1 VPAIALKAFQL
12 HNFLPSPYLRRTKL
26 QPSAVGTGESTVA
39 QSCDGRRF
47 WHGRRSGHG
56 RRSAGFSVLASRAA
70 LAAAL
75 TALAGC
81 GLENGPGS
89 LFVDP
94 GHYSVYHCNDLATQM
109 KTLGAK
115 EQELRGL
122 MEKANEGG
130 GGAVIGSLA
139 YRTDYES
146 VLTQE
151 RLIQREAAEKKC
163 AIVPSYQ
170 SDQTIR

>member
-1 VPAIALKAFQL
+1 MPCRGHRPVRGL
-12 HNFLPSPYLRRTKL
+12 
-26 QPSAVGTGESTVA
+26 
-39 QSCDGRRF
+39 
-47 WHGRRSGHG
+47 GRRSGSFIG
-56 RRSAGFSVLASRAA
+56 ALPGCAA
-70 LAAAL
+70 LAL
-75 TALAGC
+75 TLTSLAGC
-81 GLENGPGS
+81 GLEYGPGS

-94 GHYSVYHCNDLATQM
+94 GHYSVYHCKDLAVQM
-109 KTLGAK
+109 KTLGDK

-163 AIVPSYQ
+163 QITPNYQ